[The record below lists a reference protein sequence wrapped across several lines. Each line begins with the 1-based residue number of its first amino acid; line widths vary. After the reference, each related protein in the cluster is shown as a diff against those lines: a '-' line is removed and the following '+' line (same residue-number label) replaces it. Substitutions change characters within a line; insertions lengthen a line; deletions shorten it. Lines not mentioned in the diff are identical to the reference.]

1 MTKQTTLPQ
10 AIARAI
16 KPLGAGLAIMLTSQ
30 APAFNVTSAITGWW
44 EQPNEQNHGLIVST
58 SQLPDG
64 SQIGVI
70 FWAHYDADG
79 RPTWL
84 LGQGEIDGESINA
97 DLYQVS
103 GINFMQPAGTVENPE
118 EQVGEFTLTL
128 NDCASGQVEYST
140 QLTDVGAG
148 EFEIE
153 RLTKLPGL
161 PCSGGITDDIPATA
175 TAERFSVELQAAS
188 NAAGARGSVEWVLAG
203 GTAEL
208 DIEIENV
215 SVGDYRVMIGG
226 IDRGEINAQP
236 DDGDNDA
243 DGEIEF
249 YSPQR
254 GFNPLLDFDPRGQ
267 AVAIQRDG
275 QTILSATLP
284 AEGSLV
290 GFDYDD
296 AEGERS
302 LRQVMTNSGT
312 FPSGR
317 AVAEWERDDDYVN
330 FEVDVDDIPAGRY
343 SLVVD
348 TIARGVIDV
357 RQDSDGDTDGE
368 IEFYSPARAGY
379 PVLDFDPQGALVEVV
394 DGSTTLFFTDFG
406 TASDNDASDDTGS
419 ADDDWTWQGSDRD
432 IRFRLGNQG
441 VYPRAYADVYY
452 SLDEQGLEFEV
463 EIEDVPAGAYTLKVG
478 GIERGTIQAT
488 GDGDDDNDSPFDAE
502 GEIEFSENPDDA
514 DELLLDFSVRG
525 ETIEILEGDTVIFS
539 GTFPNA

>member
-1 MTKQTTLPQ
+1 MIKKRLLSLTIERTL
-10 AIARAI
+10 
-16 KPLGAGLAIMLTSQ
+16 KPAAAGLILTWASQ
-30 APAFNVTSAITGWW
+30 ASAFNVTSAITGWW

-64 SQIGVI
+64 SQTGVI

-79 RPTWL
+79 NPTWL

-103 GINFMQPAGTVENPE
+103 GIDFMQPAGTVDNAETR
-118 EQVGEFTLTL
+118 VGELNVTLS
-128 NDCASGQVEYST
+128 DCDSGQVEYST
-140 QLTDVGAG
+140 ELTGIGSG
-148 EFEIE
+148 EFQIE
-153 RLTKLPGL
+153 RLTRPPGL
-161 PCSGGITDDIPATA
+161 ACTGGITDDIPATTA
-175 TAERFSVELQAAS
+175 AERFLVPLQAAS
-188 NAAGARGSVEWVLAG
+188 DVPAARGTVEWVLAG

-215 SVGDYRVMIGG
+215 AAGDYQVILGG
-226 IDRGEINAQP
+226 IARGTINAQP
-236 DDGDNDA
+236 DDDDNDA

-267 AVAIQRDG
+267 TVAIQRNG
-275 QTILSATLP
+275 QPVLSATLP
-284 AEGSLV
+284 TEGARV

-312 FPSGR
+312 FPNGR
-317 AVAEWERDDDYVN
+317 AVAEWEQDDGYVN

-406 TASDNDASDDTGS
+406 TASDNDASDDAGS
-419 ADDDWTWQGSDRD
+419 ADDDWTWQGADRD
-432 IRFRLGNQG
+432 IRFRLDNQG
-441 VYPRAYADVYY
+441 VYPRAHVDVYY
-452 SLDEQGLEFEV
+452 SLDEEGLEFEV
-463 EIEDVPAGAYTLKVG
+463 EIEDVPAGAYTLRVG
-478 GIERGTIQAT
+478 GIERGTIQAIS
-488 GDGDDDNDSPFDAE
+488 DGDDDNDSPFDAE

-539 GTFPNA
+539 GTFPSA